1 MSVLNE
7 MISEIKFIKFLAYE
21 DRWTERAL
29 EARAKEL
36 KVILQSEC
44 NNQANNPF
52 WRALHVLRSI
62 F

>member
-7 MISEIKFIKFLAYE
+7 MVSEIKFIKFLAYE

-36 KVILQSEC
+36 RVILQSEYSNRTTIRFC
-44 NNQANNPF
+44 MMQMY
-52 WRALHVLRSI
+52 
-62 F
+62 